1 MKPSG
6 GLDDGSCCCSGGHGP
21 ARWGSYSF
29 TVIDGKRFFSVLR
42 SVAPAF
48 FDPIGDPLWI
58 FSSVSFACFLLS
70 LCYCLHCIPGFYG
83 SPRDKRKLITVT
95 TMAAMSGTYNPGS
108 V

>member
-1 MKPSG
+1 MTGAAAVRVATDPHIGVHILSLSLMENVFFQSFVLWPLPSSIQSVTHFG
-6 GLDDGSCCCSGGHGP
+6 
-21 ARWGSYSF
+21 
-29 TVIDGKRFFSVLR
+29 FSH
-42 SVAPAF
+42 P
-48 FDPIGDPLWI
+48 
-58 FSSVSFACFLLS
+58 CFLLS

>member
-1 MKPSG
+1 MTGAAAVRVATDPHVGVHILS
-6 GLDDGSCCCSGGHGP
+6 LSLMEN
-21 ARWGSYSF
+21 
-29 TVIDGKRFFSVLR
+29 VFFSVLR